1 MKHCDESF
9 NAFRL
14 PGEDWELNA
23 ELTVSL
29 EGYACHLYRYR
40 DTDINKARKKKF
52 NKKFLLGKNVMDL
65 LLLLPPCHST
75 CRRELEMFF
84 TQWRQAL
91 KHNWE
96 RLGQKQWNC
105 LGWWYLSRQYY
116 GNLGWWRFWK
126 RNYGTQ
132 IRSSRWLYC
141 WKYWW
146 LKLQF
151 HLVYMLYSLI
161 IKNMKNDSWKLT
173 KCFASLNSLK
183 YLLKIEGFGIA
194 KPLTVTRI

>member
-84 TQWRQAL
+84 TQ
-91 KHNWE
+91 
-96 RLGQKQWNC
+96 
-105 LGWWYLSRQYY
+105 
-116 GNLGWWRFWK
+116 
-126 RNYGTQ
+126 
-132 IRSSRWLYC
+132 
-141 WKYWW
+141 
-146 LKLQF
+146 
-151 HLVYMLYSLI
+151 
-161 IKNMKNDSWKLT
+161 
-173 KCFASLNSLK
+173 
-183 YLLKIEGFGIA
+183 
-194 KPLTVTRI
+194 